1 MFSSNNPI
9 SVLKNETKINSTV
22 HSLSYY
28 TDINGFFNCQACYRY
43 NLSLYQLPYCI
54 SVVRDSIHYL
64 TTKPDGKYG
73 NDTVIAVKRF
83 QENNGLIA
91 DGYMGL
97 ATTELLM

>member
-1 MFSSNNPI
+1 
-9 SVLKNETKINSTV
+9 
-22 HSLSYY
+22 
-28 TDINGFFNCQACYRY
+28 
-43 NLSLYQLPYCI
+43 
-54 SVVRDSIHYL
+54 L